1 MSSIAFRDDGVITSK
16 SKKDAHRAKLAADTE
31 AFMASGGKIKTEE
44 IIAYD
49 ASKVL
54 VDEFYLRRLS
64 KLSVAQLKQARC
76 NLDIY
81 GVIPPRVI
89 SYVSEG
95 KRKIAMFYKSDV
107 ARFLRELKEVKE
119 TRGAA

>member
-1 MSSIAFRDDGVITSK
+1 
-16 SKKDAHRAKLAADTE
+16 
-31 AFMASGGKIKTEE
+31 
-44 IIAYD
+44 
-49 ASKVL
+49 
-54 VDEFYLRRLS
+54 
-64 KLSVAQLKQARC
+64 LKQARC

-107 ARFLRELKEVKE
+107 ARFVRELKEARSE
-119 TRGAA
+119 AAA

>member
-1 MSSIAFRDDGVITSK
+1 MINFRDDDVVTTPK
-16 SKKDAHRAKLAADTE
+16 EKKDALRAKLAADID
-31 AFMASGGKIKTEE
+31 AFLANGGKIKTEE

-64 KLSVAQLKQARC
+64 KLSVSQLKQARC

-107 ARFLRELKEVKE
+107 ARFVRELKEARSE
-119 TRGAA
+119 AAA